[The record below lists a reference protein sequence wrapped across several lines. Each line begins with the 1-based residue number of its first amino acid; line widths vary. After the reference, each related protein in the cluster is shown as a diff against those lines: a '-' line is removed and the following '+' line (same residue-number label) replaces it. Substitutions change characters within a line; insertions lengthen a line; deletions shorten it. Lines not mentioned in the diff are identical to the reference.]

1 MKLMQRLLLAACLS
15 TAAIFNVSAEVQ
27 PLDKIVAVVDKDV
40 IMQSQLDERLAMVRL
55 QLRQKGSKV
64 PPEHKL
70 REQVTERLIVESIQM
85 QMAERAGIKIDEKT
99 LNDAMAKIASRNNL
113 SLLEFKRVLE
123 ADGISYSK
131 AREQIQRELTI
142 SRVRKRHVA
151 DRIRVTDQ
159 EIKNYLHSAQG
170 KYQLSTDYRVA
181 HILVPI
187 PPQANKERVA
197 ISKELAEDIYRTLQ
211 KGKDFAQVA
220 GAYTHEYQGVKA
232 GDLGWRKADQL
243 PSMFASVV
251 PKMSVGNIAKP
262 IRSNSGFHIIKLLA
276 KKGEQNHLMTQYKV
290 RHILIKPSQI
300 RSEQQAKAIAERIY
314 TRLKSGEDFA
324 KLAKANSDDTGSA
337 LNGGSLNWINPDD
350 MVPEFRNKV
359 TATAKGTI
367 TPPFATKY
375 GWHVMQVLDIRKKD
389 VSSDIQKNVIRNTI
403 RKQKYEEELQAWLR
417 KIRDE
422 AFVQVK

>member
-1 MKLMQRLLLAACLS
+1 MKLVQRLLLAATLS
-15 TAAIFNVSAEVQ
+15 AAAIFNVNAEIQ
-27 PLDKIVAVVDKDV
+27 PLDKIIAVVDKDV
-40 IMQSQLDERLAMVRL
+40 IMQSQLNERLAMVRL
-55 QLRQKGSKV
+55 QLKQKGSNI

-131 AREQIQRELTI
+131 AREQIRRELTI
-142 SRVRKRHVA
+142 SRVRKRQVA

-170 KYQLSTDYRVA
+170 KYQLSTDYRVG

-187 PPQANKERVA
+187 PPQANNERVTL
-197 ISKELAEDIYRTLQ
+197 SKELAEDIYRTLQ

-220 GAYTHEYQGVKA
+220 GAYSQEYQGVKA

-276 KKGEQNHLMTQYKV
+276 KKGEQDHVMTQYKV

-314 TRLKSGEDFA
+314 SRIKSGEDFA

-359 TATAKGTI
+359 TATSKGTI

-375 GWHVMQVLDIRKKD
+375 GWHVMQVLDIRQKD
-389 VSSDIQKNVIRNTI
+389 VSSDVQKNVIRNTI
-403 RKQKYEEELQAWLR
+403 RKQKYQEELQAWLQ